1 MNVWNILNGNID
13 KNLLRLL
20 DAQAQA
26 EERGDKTFPCPV
38 FGGEV
43 WWMRPF
49 GNTYMLCRCK
59 RCGMYLKEEL

>member
-13 KNLLRLL
+13 KNLLRLH
-20 DAQAQA
+20 DAQAKA
-26 EERGDKTFPCPV
+26 EERGDKIFPCPV
-38 FGGEV
+38 CGGEV

-59 RCGMYLKEEL
+59 RCGMYLKVEL